1 MKLALYARVSTEEQ
15 LNGYSIEIQVDKLT
29 QYAKLNDYEYE
40 VFTDEG
46 YSAKDLNRPYIKILL
61 DTIEE

>member
-29 QYAKLNDYEYE
+29 QYAK
-40 VFTDEG
+40 F
-46 YSAKDLNRPYIKILL
+46 K
-61 DTIEE
+61 